1 MSFSNIGNDLY
12 IYFKQENAK
21 KNLFFSVAVF
31 CGICFAQNT
40 VSGKIYSRR
49 CLFRKSR
56 AYWKKTVSSDVSGNY
71 LIKGCHQE
79 MLKYLF
85 PALVFNLLIR

>member
-1 MSFSNIGNDLY
+1 MQKK
-12 IYFKQENAK
+12 IYVF
-21 KNLFFSVAVF
+21 LLF

-40 VSGKIYSRR
+40 VSRKITGGMPLSG
-49 CLFRKSR
+49 SHVHIG
-56 AYWKKTVSSDVSGNY
+56 KKTVSSDVSGNY

-85 PALVFNLLIR
+85 PALVFNVDTREYSV

>member
-1 MSFSNIGNDLY
+1 MQKK
-12 IYFKQENAK
+12 IYVF
-21 KNLFFSVAVF
+21 LLLF

-40 VSGKIYSRR
+40 VSGKITTQGA
-49 CLFRKSR
+49 L
-56 AYWKKTVSSDVSGNY
+56 SGSHVHIGEKQY
-71 LIKGCHQE
+71 PRMFWELKGYHQE

>member
-1 MSFSNIGNDLY
+1 MIHLY

-21 KNLFFSVAVF
+21 KNLYFSVAVF
-31 CGICFAQNT
+31 LRYLFCKTQLAEN
-40 VSGKIYSRR
+40 YYRR
-49 CLFRKSR
+49 NASFRKSC
-56 AYWKKTVSSDVSGNY
+56 AYWEKTVSSDVSGNY

-85 PALVFNLLIR
+85 PALVFNLLIRCEYSV

>member
-1 MSFSNIGNDLY
+1 MIHLY

-21 KNLFFSVAVF
+21 KIYIFSVAVF
-31 CGICFAQNT
+31 LRYLFCAKH
-40 VSGKIYSRR
+40 SYGKITTQGGMPLSG
-49 CLFRKSR
+49 SH
-56 AYWKKTVSSDVSGNY
+56 AYWEKQYPRMFLGTI
-71 LIKGCHQE
+71 LFKGYHQE